1 MKISIGVDGDR
12 IDIELYLNFESSNFL
27 LEVLSKLKN
36 TGREEINSGFISNCY
51 HSIPVKKL
59 VFILDQNE
67 DSFLFTI
74 EALEH
79 ILYFS
84 FNPEGLESLLCS
96 LEAMQWYIQKSNE
109 DHDHD
114 HFRTPEWAGSELTN
128 KPRIPGSTLINMM
141 TIWMFDNGER
151 LTKGF
156 EGAVLKEFKFL
167 QDKYGFAEPRLKR
180 GGIYENIE
188 YTKGSLGIGL
198 SYDALNGIC
207 ATYFFDASL
216 KVPLEMLAPSEYHS
230 RCEGLP
236 PYNPQSL
243 KLPEIREKNGV
254 LKPNSDSIG
263 VKNESI
269 RLKAFFEP
277 ILKTDVFV
285 CKK

>member
-1 MKISIGVDGDR
+1 MKIN
-12 IDIELYLNFESSNFL
+12 IEIEGKWLALVLYLNFESSNFL
-27 LEVLSKLKN
+27 LGVLSKLKSS
-36 TGREEINSGFISNCY
+36 GREEINSKLISSSY

-59 VFILDQNE
+59 VFILNENE
-67 DSFLFTI
+67 DSFLFAI

-79 ILYFS
+79 VLYFS

-96 LEAMQWYIQKSNE
+96 LEGMQWHIQNSNE

-128 KPRIPGSTLINMM
+128 KPRILGSTLINMM
-141 TIWMFDNGER
+141 TIWMCDNGER

-167 QDKYGFAEPRLKR
+167 RDKYGFAEPRLKR
-180 GGIYENIE
+180 GGICENIE
-188 YTKGSLGIGL
+188 YTKGSLGIGI
-198 SYDALNGIC
+198 SYDALDGVC

-216 KVPLEMLAPSEYHS
+216 EKTQDMLAPSEYHS
-230 RCEGLP
+230 RCAGLP
-236 PYNPQSL
+236 QYNPQSL
-243 KLPEIREKNGV
+243 KLPEIREKSGA

-263 VKNESI
+263 VKNEAI
-269 RLKAFFEP
+269 CLKAFFEP
-277 ILKTDVFV
+277 VLKTDVFV